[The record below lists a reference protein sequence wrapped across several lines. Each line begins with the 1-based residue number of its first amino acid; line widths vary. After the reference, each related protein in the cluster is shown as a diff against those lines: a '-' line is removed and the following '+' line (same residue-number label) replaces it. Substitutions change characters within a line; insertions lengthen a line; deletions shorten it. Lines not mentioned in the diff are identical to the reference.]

1 MPIFAL
7 DTSFC
12 RMKAAIII
20 LGNNWVCPYV
30 NTYKRFFEDLGC
42 DYDVILWDR
51 DGSDACAP
59 YRYDS
64 GKANLGNPIH
74 KAYHYLK
81 YADFIKKTILKNGY
95 DRLVVSG
102 PHLAILLSGL
112 LRKKYKGRYVIDY
125 RDISVEQ
132 HLLLGGVYSKV
143 LESSFCNVISSPGF
157 KKHLSAKYE
166 YLISHNFN
174 IDAAVESLKSDIP
187 PFNVNIP
194 LNVLTIGYIRN
205 YDSNV
210 KIIQSLG
217 GNEDYCLRFVGRGDA
232 AASLQG
238 YAASAGYA
246 NVGFEGFYK
255 KEDESAIVEDCD
267 FINIFFPDDVA
278 HSVIMSNRF
287 YLALIHKKPVIVTA
301 GSIQAEYVKKHGLGV
316 VADGNSNLD
325 ADIKGFLDTFDYNAF
340 CEKCNG
346 LLSCFIE
353 DHKALEAV
361 MAAFV
366 GV

>member
-1 MPIFAL
+1 
-7 DTSFC
+7 
-12 RMKAAIII
+12 MKTAIVI
-20 LGNNWVCPYV
+20 LGNSWVCPYV

-64 GKANLGNPIH
+64 GKANLRNPIL
-74 KAYHYLK
+74 KTYHYLR

-112 LRKKYKGRYVIDY
+112 LCKKYKGRYVIDY

-143 LESSFCNVISSPGF
+143 LENSFCNVISSPGF
-157 KKHLSAKYE
+157 KKRLPAKHE

-174 IDAAVESLKSDIP
+174 IDVALASLKGGARPCCTDIP
-187 PFNVNIP
+187 
-194 LNVLTIGYIRN
+194 LRVLTIGYIRN

-210 KIIQSLG
+210 KIIQKLG
-217 GNEDYCLRFVGRGDA
+217 GKENYSLRFVGRGDA
-232 AASLQG
+232 ADSLREFTKSG
-238 YAASAGYA
+238 GYA
-246 NVGFEGFYK
+246 NVRFEGFYK
-255 KEDESAIVEDCD
+255 KEDEAAIVDGCD
-267 FINIFFPDDVA
+267 FINIFFPDDAV
-278 HSVIMSNRF
+278 HSAIMSNRF

-301 GSIQAEYVKKHGLGV
+301 GSIQAEYVKEYGLGIV
-316 VADGNSNLD
+316 TDGSSDLD
-325 ADIKGFLDTFDYNAF
+325 ADIRSFLPSFDYNAF
-340 CEKCNG
+340 CQKCND
-346 LLSCFIE
+346 LLSRFIE
-353 DHKALEAV
+353 DHKALEGAV
-361 MAAFV
+361 AAFV